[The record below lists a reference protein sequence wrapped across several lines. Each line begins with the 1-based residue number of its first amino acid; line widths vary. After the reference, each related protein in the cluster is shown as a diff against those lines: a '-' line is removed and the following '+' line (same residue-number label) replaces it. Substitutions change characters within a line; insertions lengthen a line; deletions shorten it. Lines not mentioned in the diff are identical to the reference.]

1 MQLPW
6 PPEYE
11 DVRQAGSVIMGKPP
25 YQLRRLTVWQ
35 SACSQVIECQ
45 GVAVNVFSFPHIP
58 CGAYVLT
65 VDKITLVI
73 E

>member
-1 MQLPW
+1 
-6 PPEYE
+6 
-11 DVRQAGSVIMGKPP
+11 MGKPP

-35 SACSQVIECQ
+35 RAGTQVIECQ
-45 GVAVNVFSFPHIP
+45 RVAVNVFSFTHVPS
-58 CGAYVLT
+58 GAYVLT